1 MEKLIFFHF
10 FLVFIFLFVYLSNN
24 FKVMIKFLKR
34 KIKRRRVKKKL
45 LELKN
50 FYDIV
55 DPGRLADIND
65 CKFIFRNVLRHINS
79 IYEIAPLSSHRIV
92 ENKKL
97 GIFIILD
104 DKKITI
110 INHVCYYS
118 NIPLSDREWKKMI
131 NMYDNKVQE
140 NRMKRID
147 QMKSQV
153 EYSLSK
159 LKNKILIK
167 TKNPSLE

>member
-1 MEKLIFFHF
+1 
-10 FLVFIFLFVYLSNN
+10 
-24 FKVMIKFLKR
+24 MIKFIKRKLKR
-34 KIKRRRVKKKL
+34 RTVKKKL
-45 LELKN
+45 LEFKKI
-50 FYDIV
+50 FDIV

-65 CKFIFRNVLRHINS
+65 CKFIFRNVLRYPNS
-79 IYEIAPLSSHRIV
+79 VYEIAPLSSHRLI

-97 GIFIILD
+97 GIFVILD

-118 NIPLSDREWKKMI
+118 NIPLTDRDWNKMI
-131 NMYDNKVQE
+131 KMYDNKVQL
-140 NRMKRID
+140 NRMMRIE

-159 LKNKILIK
+159 LKNKILVKSK
-167 TKNPSLE
+167 TPTVE

>member
-1 MEKLIFFHF
+1 
-10 FLVFIFLFVYLSNN
+10 
-24 FKVMIKFLKR
+24 MIKYIKRKLKR
-34 KIKRRRVKKKL
+34 RTVKKKL
-45 LELKN
+45 LELKI

-65 CKFIFRNVLRHINS
+65 CKFIFRNVLKHTNS
-79 IYEIAPLSSHRIV
+79 VYEIAPLSSHRII

-118 NIPLSDREWKKMI
+118 NIPLTDRDWKKMYS
-131 NMYDNKVQE
+131 MYDNKVQK
-140 NRMKRID
+140 NRMQRIE

-153 EYSLSK
+153 EHSLSK

-167 TKNPSLE
+167 SKTPTVE

>member
-1 MEKLIFFHF
+1 MT
-10 FLVFIFLFVYLSNN
+10 
-24 FKVMIKFLKR
+24 
-34 KIKRRRVKKKL
+34 
-45 LELKN
+45 

-55 DPGRLADIND
+55 NPGQLADIDD
-65 CKFIFRNVLRHINS
+65 CKFIFRNVLRHQNS
-79 IYEIAPLSSHRIV
+79 IYEIAPLSDHRII

-118 NIPLSDREWKKMI
+118 NIPLTDRDWKKMT
-131 NMYDNKVQE
+131 NMYDNKVQL
-140 NRMKRID
+140 NRMQRIE

-167 TKNPSLE
+167 TKTPTVE

>member
-1 MEKLIFFHF
+1 
-10 FLVFIFLFVYLSNN
+10 
-24 FKVMIKFLKR
+24 MIKFIKRKLKR
-34 KIKRRRVKKKL
+34 RTVKKKL
-45 LELKN
+45 LEFKKI
-50 FYDIV
+50 FDIV

-65 CKFIFRNVLRHINS
+65 CKFIFRNVLRHPNS
-79 IYEIAPLSSHRIV
+79 VYEIAPLSSHRLI

-97 GIFIILD
+97 GIFVILD

-118 NIPLSDREWKKMI
+118 NIPLTDRDWNKMI
-131 NMYDNKVQE
+131 KMYDNKVQL
-140 NRMKRID
+140 NRMMRIE

-159 LKNKILIK
+159 LKNRIVQK
-167 TKNPSLE
+167 TKPQI

>member
-1 MEKLIFFHF
+1 
-10 FLVFIFLFVYLSNN
+10 
-24 FKVMIKFLKR
+24 MIKYIKRKLKR
-34 KIKRRRVKKKL
+34 RAVRKKL

-50 FYDIV
+50 LYDVV
-55 DPGRLADIND
+55 DPGRLADIDD
-65 CKFIFRNVLRHINS
+65 CKFIFRNVLRHTNS
-79 IYEIAPLSSHRIV
+79 IYEIAPLSSHRII

-97 GIFIILD
+97 GVFIVLD

-118 NIPLSDREWKKMI
+118 NIPLTDRDWNIMI
-131 NMYDNKVQE
+131 SMYDNKVQI
-140 NRMKRID
+140 NRMQRIE

-167 TKNPSLE
+167 SKTPTE

>member
-1 MEKLIFFHF
+1 
-10 FLVFIFLFVYLSNN
+10 
-24 FKVMIKFLKR
+24 MIKYIKRKLKR
-34 KIKRRRVKKKL
+34 RAVKKKL
-45 LELKN
+45 LELKI

-65 CKFIFRNVLRHINS
+65 CKFIFRNVLRHTNS
-79 IYEIAPLSSHRIV
+79 VYEIAPLSEHRII

-118 NIPLSDREWKKMI
+118 NIPLTDRDWKKMYS
-131 NMYDNKVQE
+131 MYDNKVQK
-140 NRMKRID
+140 NRMQRIE

-153 EYSLSK
+153 EHSLSK

-167 TKNPSLE
+167 SKTPTVE

>member
-1 MEKLIFFHF
+1 
-10 FLVFIFLFVYLSNN
+10 
-24 FKVMIKFLKR
+24 MITFLKR
-34 KIKRRRVKKKL
+34 KIKRRAVKKKL

-65 CKFIFRNVLRHINS
+65 CKFIFRNVLRHTNS
-79 IYEIAPLSSHRIV
+79 IYEIAPLSSHRII

-118 NIPLSDREWKKMI
+118 NIPLTDREWKKMTS
-131 NMYDNKVQE
+131 MYDYKVQQ
-140 NRMKRID
+140 NRMQRIE

-159 LKNKILIK
+159 LKNKILVKSK
-167 TKNPSLE
+167 TPTLG

>member
-1 MEKLIFFHF
+1 
-10 FLVFIFLFVYLSNN
+10 
-24 FKVMIKFLKR
+24 MIKYIKRKLKR
-34 KIKRRRVKKKL
+34 RAVKRKL
-45 LELKN
+45 LELKK
-50 FYDIV
+50 FFDIV

-65 CKFIFRNVLRHINS
+65 CKFIFRNVLRHTNS
-79 IYEIAPLSSHRIV
+79 IYEIAPLSEHRII

-118 NIPLSDREWKKMI
+118 NIPLTDREWKKMVS
-131 NMYDNKVQE
+131 MYDYKVQQ
-140 NRMKRID
+140 NRMQRIE

-153 EYSLSK
+153 EFSLSK

-167 TKNPSLE
+167 SKTPTVE

>member
-1 MEKLIFFHF
+1 
-10 FLVFIFLFVYLSNN
+10 
-24 FKVMIKFLKR
+24 MIKYIKR
-34 KIKRRRVKKKL
+34 KIKRRAVRKKL
-45 LELKN
+45 LKLKN
-50 FYDIV
+50 LYDIV
-55 DPGRLADIND
+55 DAGKLADIDD
-65 CKFIFRNVLRHINS
+65 CKFIFRNVLRHPNS
-79 IYEIAPLSSHRIV
+79 IYEIAPLSDHRII

-118 NIPLSDREWKKMI
+118 NIPLTDRDWKKI
-131 NMYDNKVQE
+131 TKMYDHKVQL
-140 NRMKRID
+140 NRMQRIE

-167 TKNPSLE
+167 SKTPTEE

>member
-1 MEKLIFFHF
+1 
-10 FLVFIFLFVYLSNN
+10 
-24 FKVMIKFLKR
+24 MIKYIKRKLKR
-34 KIKRRRVKKKL
+34 RAVRRKL
-45 LELKN
+45 LGLKN
-50 FYDIV
+50 LCDIV
-55 DPGRLADIND
+55 DPGKLADIDD
-65 CKFIFRNVLRHINS
+65 CKFIFRNVLRHSNS
-79 IYEIAPLSSHRIV
+79 IYEIAPLSDHRIV

-97 GIFIILD
+97 GVFIILD

-118 NIPLSDREWKKMI
+118 NIPLTDRDWKKMTK
-131 NMYDNKVQE
+131 MYDNKVQI
-140 NRMKRID
+140 NRMQRIE

-167 TKNPSLE
+167 SKTPTEE

>member
-1 MEKLIFFHF
+1 
-10 FLVFIFLFVYLSNN
+10 
-24 FKVMIKFLKR
+24 MIKYIKRKLKR
-34 KIKRRRVKKKL
+34 RAVKKKL
-45 LELKN
+45 LELQIL
-50 FYDIV
+50 YDVV

-65 CKFIFRNVLRHINS
+65 CKFIFRNVLRHSNS
-79 IYEIAPLSSHRIV
+79 IYEIAPLSDHRII

-118 NIPLSDREWKKMI
+118 NIPLTDRERKKMTK
-131 NMYDNKVQE
+131 MYDNKVQQ
-140 NRMKRID
+140 NRMERIE

-153 EYSLSK
+153 EHSLSK

-167 TKNPSLE
+167 SKTPTVE

>member
-1 MEKLIFFHF
+1 
-10 FLVFIFLFVYLSNN
+10 
-24 FKVMIKFLKR
+24 MITFLKR
-34 KIKRRRVKKKL
+34 KIKRRAVKKKL

-65 CKFIFRNVLRHINS
+65 CKFIFRNVLRHTNS
-79 IYEIAPLSSHRIV
+79 IYEIAPLSSHRII

-118 NIPLSDREWKKMI
+118 NIPLTDRDWKKMS
-131 NMYDNKVQE
+131 NMYDNKD
-140 NRMKRID
+140 R
-147 QMKSQV
+147 KSV
-153 EYSLSK
+153 V
-159 LKNKILIK
+159 
-167 TKNPSLE
+167 

>member
-1 MEKLIFFHF
+1 
-10 FLVFIFLFVYLSNN
+10 
-24 FKVMIKFLKR
+24 MIKYIKRKLKR
-34 KIKRRRVKKKL
+34 RAVRKKILQFKIL
-45 LELKN
+45 
-50 FYDIV
+50 YDIV

-65 CKFIFRNVLRHINS
+65 CMFIFRNTLKHPNS
-79 IYEIAPLSSHRIV
+79 IYEIAPLTSHRII

-97 GIFIILD
+97 GVFVVLN

-118 NIPLSDREWKKMI
+118 NIPMTDRDWNKMI
-131 NMYDNKVQE
+131 TMFNHRVQE

-159 LKNKILIK
+159 LKNRMLQKIK
-167 TKNPSLE
+167 PQV

>member
-1 MEKLIFFHF
+1 
-10 FLVFIFLFVYLSNN
+10 
-24 FKVMIKFLKR
+24 MIKYIKRKLKR
-34 KIKRRRVKKKL
+34 RAVRKKL
-45 LELKN
+45 LEFKN
-50 FYDIV
+50 LYDIV
-55 DPGRLADIND
+55 DPGKLADVDD
-65 CKFIFRNVLRHINS
+65 CKFIFRNVLRHSNS
-79 IYEIAPLSSHRIV
+79 IYEIAPLSSHRII

-97 GIFIILD
+97 GIFVILD

-118 NIPLSDREWKKMI
+118 NIPLTDRDWKKMTK
-131 NMYDNKVQE
+131 MYDNKVQI
-140 NRMKRID
+140 NRMQRIE

-167 TKNPSLE
+167 SKTPTVE

>member
-1 MEKLIFFHF
+1 
-10 FLVFIFLFVYLSNN
+10 
-24 FKVMIKFLKR
+24 MIKYIKRKLKR
-34 KIKRRRVKKKL
+34 RAVRKKL
-45 LELKN
+45 LEFKN
-50 FYDIV
+50 LYDIV
-55 DPGRLADIND
+55 DPGKLADIDD
-65 CKFIFRNVLRHINS
+65 CKFIFRNVLRHPNS
-79 IYEIAPLSSHRIV
+79 IYEIAPLSSHRII

-118 NIPLSDREWKKMI
+118 NIPLTDRDWKKMYS
-131 NMYDNKVQE
+131 MYDNKVQI
-140 NRMKRID
+140 NRMQRIE

-153 EYSLSK
+153 EHSLSK

-167 TKNPSLE
+167 TKTPTLE

>member
-1 MEKLIFFHF
+1 
-10 FLVFIFLFVYLSNN
+10 
-24 FKVMIKFLKR
+24 MIKYIKRKLKR
-34 KIKRRRVKKKL
+34 RAVRKKL
-45 LELKN
+45 LELQI

-65 CKFIFRNVLRHINS
+65 CKFIFRNVLRHSNS
-79 IYEIAPLSSHRIV
+79 IYEIAPLSEHRII

-118 NIPLSDREWKKMI
+118 NIPLTDRDWKKMSK
-131 NMYDNKVQE
+131 MYDNKVQI
-140 NRMKRID
+140 NRMQRIE

-153 EYSLSK
+153 EHSLSK

-167 TKNPSLE
+167 TKTPTLE

>member
-1 MEKLIFFHF
+1 
-10 FLVFIFLFVYLSNN
+10 
-24 FKVMIKFLKR
+24 MIKYIKRKLKR
-34 KIKRRRVKKKL
+34 RAVRKKL

-50 FYDIV
+50 LYDIV
-55 DPGRLADIND
+55 DPGKLADIDD
-65 CKFIFRNVLRHINS
+65 CKFIFRNVLRHPNS
-79 IYEIAPLSSHRIV
+79 IYEIAPLSSHRII

-104 DKKITI
+104 NKKITI

-118 NIPLSDREWKKMI
+118 NIPLTDRDWKKMYS
-131 NMYDNKVQE
+131 MYDNKVQI
-140 NRMKRID
+140 NRMQRIE

-153 EYSLSK
+153 EHSLSK

-167 TKNPSLE
+167 SKTPTLE

>member
-1 MEKLIFFHF
+1 
-10 FLVFIFLFVYLSNN
+10 
-24 FKVMIKFLKR
+24 MIKYIKR
-34 KIKRRRVKKKL
+34 KLKHRAVKKKIL
-45 LELKN
+45 QLQNL
-50 FYDIV
+50 YDVV

-65 CKFIFRNVLRHINS
+65 CMFIFRNTLKHPNS
-79 IYEIAPLSSHRIV
+79 IYEIAPLSSHKII

-97 GIFIILD
+97 GVFVILD
-104 DKKITI
+104 NKKITI

-118 NIPLSDREWKKMI
+118 NIPMTDRDWNKMI
-131 NMYDNKVQE
+131 TMFNHRVQE

-159 LKNKILIK
+159 LKNRMLQKIK
-167 TKNPSLE
+167 PQV

>member
-1 MEKLIFFHF
+1 M
-10 FLVFIFLFVYLSNN
+10 SNN
-24 FKVMIKFLKR
+24 FKVMIKYLKR
-34 KIKRRRVKKKL
+34 KIKRRKVKKKL

-55 DPGRLADIND
+55 DPGKLADIND
-65 CKFIFRNVLRHINS
+65 CMFIFRNTLKHPNS
-79 IYEIAPLSSHRIV
+79 IYEIAPLSSHKII

-97 GIFIILD
+97 GVFIILD
-104 DKKITI
+104 NKKITI

-118 NIPLSDREWKKMI
+118 NIPMTDRDWNKIIK
-131 NMYDNKVQE
+131 MYDHKVQE
-140 NRMKRID
+140 NRMKRIG

-167 TKNPSLE
+167 TKTPTVE

>member
-1 MEKLIFFHF
+1 
-10 FLVFIFLFVYLSNN
+10 
-24 FKVMIKFLKR
+24 MIKYIKRKLKR
-34 KIKRRRVKKKL
+34 RAVKKKL
-45 LELKN
+45 LELKI

-65 CKFIFRNVLRHINS
+65 CKFIFRNVLKHTNS
-79 IYEIAPLSSHRIV
+79 VYEIAPLSSHRII

-118 NIPLSDREWKKMI
+118 NIPLTDREWKKMI
-131 NMYDNKVQE
+131 SMYDYKVQQ
-140 NRMKRID
+140 NRMQRIE

-153 EYSLSK
+153 EHSLSK
-159 LKNKILIK
+159 LKNKILTKSK
-167 TKNPSLE
+167 TPTVE

>member
-1 MEKLIFFHF
+1 
-10 FLVFIFLFVYLSNN
+10 
-24 FKVMIKFLKR
+24 MIKYIKRKLKR
-34 KIKRRRVKKKL
+34 RTVKKKL
-45 LELKN
+45 LELKI

-79 IYEIAPLSSHRIV
+79 VYEIAPLSEHRII

-118 NIPLSDREWKKMI
+118 NIPLTDREWKKMI
-131 NMYDNKVQE
+131 SMYDYKVQK
-140 NRMKRID
+140 NRMQRIE

-153 EYSLSK
+153 EHSLSK

-167 TKNPSLE
+167 SKTPL

>member
-1 MEKLIFFHF
+1 
-10 FLVFIFLFVYLSNN
+10 
-24 FKVMIKFLKR
+24 MIKYIKRKLKR
-34 KIKRRRVKKKL
+34 RAVKKKL

-55 DPGRLADIND
+55 DPGRLADIDD
-65 CKFIFRNVLRHINS
+65 CKFIFRNVLKHTNS
-79 IYEIAPLSSHRIV
+79 VYEIAPLSSHRII

-118 NIPLSDREWKKMI
+118 NIPLTDREWKKMT
-131 NMYDNKVQE
+131 NMYDNKVQQ
-140 NRMKRID
+140 NRMQRIE

-153 EYSLSK
+153 EHSLSK

-167 TKNPSLE
+167 SKTPTLE

>member
-1 MEKLIFFHF
+1 
-10 FLVFIFLFVYLSNN
+10 
-24 FKVMIKFLKR
+24 MIKYIKRKLKR
-34 KIKRRRVKKKL
+34 RAVRKKL
-45 LELKN
+45 LELQI

-65 CKFIFRNVLRHINS
+65 CKFIFRNVLRHPNS
-79 IYEIAPLSSHRIV
+79 VYEIAPLSEHRII

-97 GIFIILD
+97 GIFIVLD

-118 NIPLSDREWKKMI
+118 NIPLTDRDWKKMS
-131 NMYDNKVQE
+131 NMYDNKVQI
-140 NRMKRID
+140 NRMQRIE

-153 EYSLSK
+153 EHSLSK

-167 TKNPSLE
+167 SKTPTVE